1 MSQDVEALH
10 QLGRLAIE
18 GGAAKETLALAA
30 SIIRRGTRAAEVIV
44 VYAEDQHF
52 LACGDAEDSASTDF
66 TSVALAIVQSHIFDL
81 GGPVAFD
88 LIGHRVEEFTSASSG
103 DDRQF
108 LALAVPTS
116 QSPSEMCVL
125 RGPCKHEARASMLRF
140 MESAMPALTIIME
153 RFLNADRNRR
163 QGEQLHAFADA
174 AQVLSRSD
182 NVEAALLEA
191 ALTNLATAIAAPT
204 GADIINIDVYDAKT
218 DRFFLRILSES
229 RFSGTSPGQV
239 WRNSFNPE
247 RPEPYKLE
255 MMRTR
260 QPVFLPDAQNDER
273 AEPAVR
279 QFFRMSL
286 IRSVAIFPMLFQ
298 DEFLG
303 TIGFVYFKPRPFHP
317 EEVKFLQG
325 FAAQAASA
333 LKAAQMHKALRESEE
348 RFSQVAQSSREWI
361 WEVDSEGRYTYSSPA
376 VKDILGYEPEEVIG
390 KYPHDFY
397 APEDK
402 KQLAA
407 RDRES
412 FTRKGTFFQAMARQV
427 HKDGHTVVVESAGL
441 PILDGQGNVL
451 GYRGVYQD
459 ITERRRAEEERERL
473 YAELQI
479 RAITD
484 GLTGLYN
491 HAHFYQR
498 LGEEIERSR
507 RYKHGFA
514 VVMMDVDNFKQYNDS
529 RGHQAGDGILRLLA
543 DCIRKAIRGSDIAFR
558 YGGDE
563 FAAIIVHADSSKA
576 QAIVDRIN
584 SLVTTSLRKT
594 TDRSAARLSISAG
607 IACFPNDAKS
617 ADDLVRIADAAMYDA
632 KRAARPHDV
641 RTRREA
647 DRPLVPAAV
656 SRRAEAER
664 PAGASSKGKEKEHA
678 LPGE

>member
-1 MSQDVEALH
+1 VSQDVEALH
-10 QLGRLAIE
+10 QLGRIAIE
-18 GGAAKETLALAA
+18 GKAAKETLVLAA
-30 SIIRRGTRAAEVIV
+30 SIIRQGTGAAEVTL
-44 VYAEDQHF
+44 VYAEDQNF
-52 LACGDAEDSASTDF
+52 LVCSDTEDGAGSQLAEN
-66 TSVALAIVQSHIFDL
+66 ALAIVQRHTFEL
-81 GGPVAFD
+81 GGPVAFN
-88 LIGHRVEEFTSASSG
+88 LIGHRVEEFTTASSG

-116 QSPSEMCVL
+116 QSPSEMCIL
-125 RGPCKHEARASMLRF
+125 RGACEHEARASMLRF

-163 QGEQLHAFADA
+163 QGEQLHALADA

-182 NVEAALLEA
+182 SVEAALLEA

-229 RFSGTSPGQV
+229 RFSGSSLGQV

-247 RPEPYKLE
+247 RPESYKLRI
-255 MMRTR
+255 MRTR
-260 QPVFLPDAQNDER
+260 QPVLLPDAQNDER
-273 AEPAVR
+273 AEPRIR
-279 QFFRMSL
+279 QFFKMSL
-286 IRSVAIFPMLFQ
+286 IRSVALFPMLFQ

-303 TIGFVYFKPRPFHP
+303 TIGFVYFKPRPFPP

-325 FAAQAASA
+325 FTVQAASSF
-333 LKAAQMHKALRESEE
+333 KAAQMHKALRESEE

-412 FTRKGTFFQAMARQV
+412 FARKGTFFQAMARQV

-473 YAELQI
+473 HAELEVK
-479 RAITD
+479 AITD

-498 LGEEIERSR
+498 LGEEIERSK

-514 VVMMDVDNFKQYNDS
+514 VVMMDVDSFKQYNDS
-529 RGHQAGDGILRLLA
+529 RGHQAGDDILRLLA

-563 FAAIIVHADSSKA
+563 FAAIVVHADSSKA
-576 QAIVDRIN
+576 RAIVNRIN
-584 SLVTTSLRKT
+584 SLVATSLRKT
-594 TDRSAARLSISAG
+594 TDRAAARLSISAG
-607 IACFPNDAKS
+607 IACFPDDART

-632 KRAARPHDV
+632 KRAAQSGDI
-641 RTRREA
+641 RRRRKG
-647 DRPLVPAAV
+647 DPSLVPAAV
-656 SRRAEAER
+656 SQQAGAER
-664 PAGASSKGKEKEHA
+664 PAGDSGKAK
-678 LPGE
+678 